1 MYHAFFGVFFY
12 YSIFILDKDI
22 MFVLYSFRS
31 LGNTGDEANLVTV
44 GRIYLYFV
52 IQFYL
57 VKSSFRIINNNEYE
71 IREFLF

>member
-1 MYHAFFGVFFY
+1 MYHAFFCVFFFI
-12 YSIFILDKDI
+12 IFILDKDI

-31 LGNTGDEANLVTV
+31 LGNTGEEANLVTV